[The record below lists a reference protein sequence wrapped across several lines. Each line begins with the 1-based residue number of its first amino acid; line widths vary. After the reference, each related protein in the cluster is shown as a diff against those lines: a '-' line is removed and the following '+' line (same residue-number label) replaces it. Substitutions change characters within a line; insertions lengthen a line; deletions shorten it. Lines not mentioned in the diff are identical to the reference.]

1 MATIEIDDELVDK
14 LYIQQLYEV
23 ADTQVGAIMIA
34 RASIID
40 YPDEAHGHWADVQ
53 DCIEVLAAVNRL
65 LEYHGKDAVDL
76 ASAIAEMAS
85 DG

>member
-14 LYIQQLYEV
+14 LYIRQLYEV

-34 RASIID
+34 RAAIID
-40 YPDEAHGHWADVQ
+40 YPPGGHDHWTDVQ

-65 LEYHGKDAVDL
+65 LQYHGKDTVDL